1 MSVYL
6 QPKLGDFLEGKCGTK
21 SDFWEQAYVEKLV
34 KEAQD
39 AKIGRE
45 DAAEQLGVTV
55 KVLKKQIEKRNKKD
69 DFSEYERLRQ
79 ENIAERM
86 QLFKQ
91 LAFQD
96 LKDDVKILPRPK
108 PPKEILRLRPKSVRI
123 QKRKLNNSQHNFDL
137 KKTYKYHVP
146 NVLGVEFQLRQVLKM
161 MQNREEKEKDL
172 NNIVNIVKTKT
183 PVFQGNNNLDLNYS
197 QRVSSRPVVLADQFV
212 MGSRG
217 LALDLTAVAQLT
229 DGRIQCCDAFPNQ
242 FLVAAGDDQGE
253 IGLWL
258 GHERTI
264 RFKPHASSINAMTF
278 DPWTPSTLF
287 MSTADGYVKKV
298 DLNKKSFTSIYSKD
312 DRINWHQHWD
322 NNTLLVGHDSYVDRM
337 DLRDGKGWRNFINV
351 TNGTKIALEKN
362 NNVGALLTKDQKLC
376 LFDMRCLKKNDEP
389 LSSISLT
396 QEGSRVLYNCD
407 GNCSSKP
414 LQDLFN

>member
-298 DLNKKSFTSIYSKD
+298 DLNK
-312 DRINWHQHWD
+312 
-322 NNTLLVGHDSYVDRM
+322 YVILM
-337 DLRDGKGWRNFINV
+337 
-351 TNGTKIALEKN
+351 
-362 NNVGALLTKDQKLC
+362 
-376 LFDMRCLKKNDEP
+376 
-389 LSSISLT
+389 
-396 QEGSRVLYNCD
+396 
-407 GNCSSKP
+407 
-414 LQDLFN
+414 